1 MLEGAGNP
9 DHNTIARFRSRHLA
23 ACQEQIQQELVRV
36 LMEWGE
42 ISFEQSAVFIDGTK
56 IESVGNRYQ
65 FVWKKIV
72 EKNYQ
77 KLQATMAEKL
87 PGMLKSVG
95 LRFYVSGEIKVKQL
109 KGIRKRLYA
118 RMKQDGIEK
127 VSGKGTRKS
136 NAQKVLEQIEEWMRR
151 ITEYL
156 RKIRI
161 CGDRS
166 SYCKTDI
173 SRRENMTY
181 DPEAD
186 AYICSQGKLLHKTGV
201 RSIRTSTGYVSEK
214 TVYECADCAGCR
226 CKEKCIRSKSKVS
239 LEERS
244 KRLEVSRYFAAQRQ
258 TMEQKISTE
267 EGKTLRMNRSIQAEG
282 VFAYTKTDLQFRRFM
297 LRGKEKVG
305 AEWSLLAMAY
315 NILRMHH
322 KAQNERLGTHLFAM
336 KKT

>member
-1 MLEGAGNP
+1 MYVKPANY
-9 DHNTIARFRSRHLA
+9 
-23 ACQEQIQQELVRV
+23 EQ
-36 LMEWGE
+36 
-42 ISFEQSAVFIDGTK
+42 
-56 IESVGNRYQ
+56 
-65 FVWKKIV
+65 KKH
-72 EKNYQ
+72 KKY
-77 KLQATMAEKL
+77 
-87 PGMLKSVG
+87 
-95 LRFYVSGEIKVKQL
+95 
-109 KGIRKRLYA
+109 
-118 RMKQDGIEK
+118 
-127 VSGKGTRKS
+127 
-136 NAQKVLEQIEEWMRR
+136 
-151 ITEYL
+151 
-156 RKIRI
+156 
-161 CGDRS
+161 
-166 SYCKTDI
+166 KTDI

-214 TVYECADCAGCR
+214 TVYECADCAGCP

-239 LEERS
+239 LEDRS

-258 TMEQKISTE
+258 AMEQKISTE
-267 EGKTLRMNRSIQAEG
+267 EGKTLRLNRSIQAEG